1 MNKSHQTSDV
11 RLEFLLPAGIRVRP
25 LEPSDRAGVAALF
38 NRLARREAMDLL
50 GMDPEKPRR
59 KARAAPESGPEA
71 AEAGNG
77 GAQEDTPP

>member
-1 MNKSHQTSDV
+1 MTSG
-11 RLEFLLPAGIRVRP
+11 LLGNMG
-25 LEPSDRAGVAALF
+25 RAGVPVQKGAAALF